1 MTGRREEGA
10 GRRSP
15 SGSRRGDAAKGG
27 AAGPWVAAPLYAAS
41 LTTGGAFGILFAGGS
56 RNPDAGFL
64 AEAGGGTWL
73 PLVVAALVAAL
84 AGSAGG
90 LRFVLV
96 LPAAALYA
104 PAAVYGPGALLSVSG
119 LPELLAR
126 IAGDAREAAITM
138 YAEPAPYDPAPGLLL
153 VLIPAVMVVVALAVT
168 ATLHRGSP
176 VVSVALLGLTIGIL
190 STVSLE
196 DGAGP
201 FFAVFLVSSVLLL
214 LFAGVRSGVPAG
226 PRLPALVVAIVVA
239 GAVLALP
246 RSPLAEAVIKPA
258 LVDWRQ
264 IGQVVGG
271 GPAGLDVRADVG
283 NYLKAG
289 RETELFR
296 VRSEEPLLW
305 RGGTLDRFDGVRWS
319 STVRPG
325 ADAGEEIAPGVETR
339 RVAQSVR
346 ISDART
352 GVIFGGYRI
361 LSVWGPDATP
371 LSDGS
376 WASEET
382 LSEDSRYRVV
392 SEVPQPTEGQL
403 HSAGTTYPAEV
414 EEKYLQLPNSLP
426 EEIPET
432 ARRIEDSY
440 ATGTPYQ
447 KARAIE
453 RYLLYDGGFTYNLD
467 VDYGRADRA
476 LEEFLGDG
484 REGFCVQFA
493 TSMVLILR
501 EMDVPARLV
510 YGARPGEEV
519 APGEYVI
526 RGKNMH
532 TWVEVYFPGVGWYPF
547 DPTPGFG
554 LTPTMEENA
563 PRAGSAPAPET
574 GTPAQQ
580 VPGPRV
586 ADGAPLETPMP
597 QSDADTAG
605 GAPSQDNRR
614 SVTPVAYLLAFAGL
628 LAGVPV
634 LKRARAARGTPE
646 ALYRDVLNR
655 LEDAAWPQPRRSGRN
670 PEALTPVE
678 RLSGAARVG
687 GLDPAPFEDLA
698 WVYSEHLYAPE
709 PVADVR
715 KAHRRAVRAL
725 AALPRWRRLL
735 GAFNPTS
742 LSWEVRTRTREA
754 AARAWRGARRAF
766 AGDGERA
773 G

>member
-138 YAEPAPYDPAPGLLL
+138 YAEPVPYDPAPGLLL
-153 VLIPAVMVVVALAVT
+153 VLIPVVMVVVAFVVS
-168 ATLHRGSP
+168 ATLYEGSP
-176 VVSVALLGLTIGIL
+176 VVSVAVLGLTIGVL

-201 FFAVFLVSSVLLL
+201 FFAVFLVFSVLLL
-214 LFAGVRSGVPAG
+214 LFTGVRSGGHAG
-226 PRLPALVVAIVVA
+226 LRGTALVTAAVVA
-239 GAVLALP
+239 GAVLVLP
-246 RSPLAEAVIKPA
+246 ETPLAKAVIKPA

-271 GPAGLDVRADVG
+271 GPAGLDVQADVG

-305 RGGTLDRFDGVRWS
+305 RGGTLNRFDGVRWS

-325 ADAGEEIAPGVETR
+325 ADAGEEIAADVETR
-339 RVAQSVR
+339 RVIQSVR
-346 ISDART
+346 ISDSRT
-352 GVIFGGYRI
+352 DVIFGGYRI
-361 LSVWGPDATP
+361 LSVRGPDATP
-371 LSDGS
+371 RSDES
-376 WASEET
+376 WRSGEA
-382 LSEDSRYRVV
+382 LSEGSRYRVV
-392 SEVPQPTEGQL
+392 SEVPQPTAAQL
-403 HSAGTTYPAEV
+403 QSAGTAYPAEV
-414 EEKYLQLPNSLP
+414 REKYLQLPQDLP
-426 EEIPET
+426 EELRDT
-432 ARRIEDSY
+432 ARTIESSY
-440 ATGTPYQ
+440 APRTPYQ

-493 TSMVLILR
+493 TSMTLLAR
-501 EMDVPARLV
+501 EMGVPARLV

-519 APGEYVI
+519 APGEYVV

-554 LTPTMEENA
+554 LTEVMQENA
-563 PRAGSAPAPET
+563 PRIGSAPALEQVTLVPQ
-574 GTPAQQ
+574 GPALRDGKDASQGA
-580 VPGPRV
+580 PASPIGGGS
-586 ADGAPLETPMP
+586 ADGGSAAYGPGE
-597 QSDADTAG
+597 
-605 GAPSQDNRR
+605 DNGRALP
-614 SVTPVAYLLAFAGL
+614 PVAYLLAFAGL
-628 LAGVPV
+628 FAAVPA
-634 LKRARAARGTPE
+634 LKRARAARGSPE
-646 ALYRDVLNR
+646 ALYRDVLGR
-655 LEDAAWPQPRRSGRN
+655 LEDALWFELRAQRSN
-670 PEALTPVE
+670 PAALTPVE
-678 RLSGAARVG
+678 RLVGAARMG
-687 GLDPAPFEDLA
+687 GLDPGPFEEFA
-698 WVYSEHLYAPE
+698 QAYSAHLYSPQ
-709 PVADVR
+709 PRADLR
-715 KAHRRAVRAL
+715 RPYWRAVRA
-725 AALPRWRRLL
+725 AAKLPRRRRLL
-735 GAFNPTS
+735 GAFNPAS
-742 LSWEVRTRTREA
+742 LL
-754 AARAWRGARRAF
+754 GALAQKLPGPPRRARPSWK
-766 AGDGERA
+766 GSDG
-773 G
+773 